1 MSKSKAQRSRD
12 KILRAATSVFAE
24 KGFEAASMDD
34 IVQAS
39 GVSKGGI
46 YWHFKSKDEMIA
58 AVFRELFEQEIEQ
71 MAALVVAGGSASD
84 RLAQIMR
91 ASVADVQAL
100 DAELPFTL
108 EIYAQAARQEALGE
122 VLQAYFSRYHAMLTE
137 LVAQGVAQ
145 GEFRPVDPADTAL
158 TLMSLFEG
166 LLLLWVFSH
175 DALDLSRQVE
185 ASLSLLLAGIGPP
198 PTQ

>member
-71 MAALVVAGGSASD
+71 MAALVV
-84 RLAQIMR
+84 
-91 ASVADVQAL
+91 
-100 DAELPFTL
+100 
-108 EIYAQAARQEALGE
+108 
-122 VLQAYFSRYHAMLTE
+122 
-137 LVAQGVAQ
+137 
-145 GEFRPVDPADTAL
+145 
-158 TLMSLFEG
+158 
-166 LLLLWVFSH
+166 
-175 DALDLSRQVE
+175 
-185 ASLSLLLAGIGPP
+185 
-198 PTQ
+198 

>member
-71 MAALVVAGGSASD
+71 MAALVVAGGSASE

>member
-71 MAALVVAGGSASD
+71 MAALVVAGGSASE
-84 RLAQIMR
+84 RLAHIMR

>member
-84 RLAQIMR
+84 RLAHIMR

>member
-1 MSKSKAQRSRD
+1 
-12 KILRAATSVFAE
+12 
-24 KGFEAASMDD
+24 
-34 IVQAS
+34 
-39 GVSKGGI
+39 
-46 YWHFKSKDEMIA
+46 
-58 AVFRELFEQEIEQ
+58 
-71 MAALVVAGGSASD
+71 
-84 RLAQIMR
+84 
-91 ASVADVQAL
+91 
-100 DAELPFTL
+100 

>member
-71 MAALVVAGGSASD
+71 MAALVVAGGSASE

-91 ASVADVQAL
+91 ASVADVQVL